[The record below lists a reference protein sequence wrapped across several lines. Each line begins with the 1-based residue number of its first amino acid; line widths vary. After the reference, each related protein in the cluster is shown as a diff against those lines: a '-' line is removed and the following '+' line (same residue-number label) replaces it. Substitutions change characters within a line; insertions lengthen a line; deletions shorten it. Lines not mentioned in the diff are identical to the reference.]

1 VQPSEPG
8 APRSPFSRWGAP
20 APLAAA
26 AGLTAVQ
33 GLVTAML
40 GVAEVVSVNHGRLV
54 MGVTTALFFTAYGV
68 ALMVCA
74 WGMNRTLPWSR
85 GPVLFAQLVWLGIA
99 WSFRDGSTTVLAV
112 GLAVVA
118 LLILAGLL
126 HPASVHALNRPERED
141 E

>member
-1 VQPSEPG
+1 VPPQDL
-8 APRSPFSRWGAP
+8 APIP
-20 APLAAA
+20 APLAVAA
-26 AGLTAVQ
+26 ALTGIQ

-40 GVAEVVSVNHGRLV
+40 GIAEVASVDNGRLV

-68 ALMVCA
+68 GLMVCA
-74 WGMNRTLPWSR
+74 WGMSRRAPWSR

-99 WSFRDGSTTVLAV
+99 WSFREGSTTLLAV

-126 HPASVHALNRPERED
+126 HPHSVSALDRPEHQD